1 LSIVLPVW
9 LSTLLI
15 GVMLAFAA
23 GGAYLLGRM
32 ALEEV
37 DLIPQ
42 QTMETMKDNIE
53 WARNR
58 TKT

>member
-1 LSIVLPVW
+1 
-9 LSTLLI
+9 
-15 GVMLAFAA
+15 MLAFAA